1 MRQFWSVF
9 LLTCFVC
16 TGLSE
21 GVFAATVAPKVA
33 SKTAKKTVAKT
44 KPVAKKQVTMKTLLA
59 DFDEAVSGNKAAA
72 TPTPAVTASSADTV
86 QDVWVTGN
94 FTLAKDFLLDQAA
107 VKPGDALNPFMIN
120 RAIRNLRSL
129 GVFADVTSEVKKT
142 SKGKVLILKLS
153 QNPVIRDVVFAGNR
167 SLTAAILRGGLK
179 SQAGGILNLGH
190 VRDDLAVLRDQY
202 QKSEIR
208 VSVRP
213 VLPEKD
219 GEDLV
224 FEISEATIGSIS
236 VTGNTR
242 TQAYVITREMTT
254 KPGDVLVGS
263 RIREDLRRIFNL
275 GYFANLEPQ
284 FLPGDGPDLYDMMI
298 QIEERATQA
307 NFSLGG
313 GYSPLSGFSLFTNF
327 YWDNIMGTGQLGMVN
342 LNFGKASTYQIK
354 YVNPWMWD
362 ERKSLSLKAWV
373 RDGDV
378 DSLTPSGGNVVFRNE
393 FSQGVEVGIGWPL
406 SYELTTDH
414 SIKAENVHLRDV
426 DKHYTIHSYRFG
438 VGYDTRD
445 VRFSPTSGSFHTMSV
460 EKSFVVLASS
470 LDYTK
475 YDMELR
481 QFFPTFEKQT
491 IATRLALGL
500 IESPQLSD
508 DDLYAR
514 ELYRVGGSSTVRGW
528 NDYTPFGIGNKMMLA
543 SLEYRFLFS
552 DMFQMVLFTDV
563 GHATSGDFFFSD
575 LRMGKGVGF
584 RITTP
589 LGPIRLD
596 WGIGDEG
603 DSYVHFNIGHTF

>member
-1 MRQFWSVF
+1 VNHRLAIAFAVVV
-9 LLTCFVC
+9 L
-16 TGLSE
+16 GLS
-21 GVFAATVAPKVA
+21 GSTHAQDALV
-33 SKTAKKTVAKT
+33 
-44 KPVAKKQVTMKTLLA
+44 KPLQLKTLL
-59 DFDEAVSGNKAAA
+59 SGFERATSHNAATTATPSAAA
-72 TPTPAVTASSADTV
+72 LPSSDTV
-86 QDVWVTGN
+86 TEVLVTGN
-94 FTLAKDFLLDQAA
+94 FTLSQSFLLDQAGI
-107 VKPGDALNPFMIN
+107 KPGESVNPFHIN

-142 SKGKVLILKLS
+142 AAGRVLVFTVS
-153 QNPVIRDVVFAGNR
+153 QNPVIADVVFAGNR
-167 SLTAAILRGGLK
+167 SLTAATLREGLK
-179 SQAGGILNLGH
+179 SQPRDILNLGH
-190 VRDDLAVLRDQY
+190 VRDDLAVLRSHY
-202 QKSEIR
+202 ETAEVR
-208 VSVRP
+208 VSVMP
-213 VLPEKD
+213 ILPEKN
-219 GEDLV
+219 GQNLV
-224 FEISEATIGSIS
+224 FEISEATIGTIS

-242 TQAYVITREMTT
+242 TQEYVITREMVS
-254 KPGDVLVGS
+254 KPGDVLQAS

-275 GYFANLEPQ
+275 GYFTNLEPQ
-284 FLPGDGPDLYDMMI
+284 FLPGAKPNLYDLMI

-313 GYSPLSGFSLFTNF
+313 GYSPVSGFSLFTNF
-327 YWDNIMGTGQLGMVN
+327 YWDNMFGTGQLGMVN
-342 LNFGKASTYQIK
+342 LNFGKANTYQIK

-362 ERKSLSLKAWV
+362 ERKSLSVKAWV

-406 SYELTTDH
+406 AYELTTDH
-414 SIKAENVHLRDV
+414 SVKAENVHLRDV

-445 VRFSPTSGSFHTMSV
+445 VRFNPTAGSFHTFSV
-460 EKSFVVLASS
+460 EKSLQFYASS
-470 LDYTK
+470 LDFVK
-475 YDMELR
+475 YNVDFR

-500 IESPQLSD
+500 IQSPQLSD

-528 NDYTPFGIGNKMMLA
+528 NDYTPFGIGNKMVVG

-552 DMFQMVLFTDV
+552 DMFQMVLFADV
-563 GHATSGDFFFSD
+563 GNATSGAFSLAD
-575 LRMGKGVGF
+575 MRMGKGLGF
-584 RITTP
+584 RIQTP

-603 DSYVHFNIGHTF
+603 DSYIHFNIGHAF

>member
-1 MRQFWSVF
+1 MKYRYFIACLAVLVGVALPHSSV
-9 LLTCFVC
+9 
-16 TGLSE
+16 
-21 GVFAATVAPKVA
+21 AAT
-33 SKTAKKTVAKT
+33 KTV
-44 KPVAKKQVTMKTLLA
+44 KPIKLKTLLEN
-59 DFDEAVSGNKAAA
+59 FGQSVSQNAESTVTDSVPITA
-72 TPTPAVTASSADTV
+72 TGDTV
-86 QDVWVTGN
+86 AAVDVSGN
-94 FTLAKDFLLDQAA
+94 FTLSKAFLLDQVAI
-107 VKPGDALNPFMIN
+107 KPGESVNPFQIN

-129 GVFADVTSEVKKT
+129 GVFFDVTSEVKKT
-142 SKGKVLILKLS
+142 PQGKVLVFTVS
-153 QNPVIRDVVFAGNR
+153 QNPMIRDVVFSGNR
-167 SLTAAILRGGLK
+167 SLTAAALREGLK
-179 SQAGGILNLGH
+179 NQPGAILNLSY
-190 VRDDLAVLRDQY
+190 VRDDLAVLRDHY
-202 QKSEIR
+202 QTSEVR

-213 VLPEKD
+213 ILPEKD

-224 FEISEATIGSIS
+224 FEISEASIGRIS

-242 TQAYVITREMTT
+242 TQEYVITREMTT
-254 KPGDVLVGS
+254 KPGDVLQAS
-263 RIREDLRRIFNL
+263 RIREDMRRIFNL
-275 GYFANLEPQ
+275 GFFANLEPQ
-284 FLPGDGPDLYDMMI
+284 FLPGEKPDLYDLMI

-327 YWDNIMGTGQLGMVN
+327 YWDNMFGTGQLGMVN
-342 LNFGKASTYQIK
+342 FNFGRASTYQIK

-362 ERKSLSLKAWV
+362 ERKSLSIKAWV

-378 DSLTPSGGNVVFRNE
+378 DSLSPSGGDVVFRNE
-393 FSQGVEVGIGWPL
+393 FSQGVEVGVGWPL

-414 SIKAENVHLRDV
+414 SLKAENVHLRDV

-438 VGYDTRD
+438 IGYDTRD
-445 VRFSPTSGSFHTMSV
+445 VRFNPTAGSYHTFSI
-460 EKSFVVLASS
+460 EKSFQFFSTS
-470 LDYTK
+470 LDFVK
-475 YDMELR
+475 YNVDLR

-491 IATRLALGL
+491 IATRLTMGL
-500 IESPQLSD
+500 IQSPQLAD

-528 NDYTPFGIGNKMMLA
+528 NDYTPFGIGNKMVVA

-563 GHATSGDFFFSD
+563 GNATSGSFAVQDM
-575 LRMGKGVGF
+575 RIGKGLGF

-603 DSYVHFNIGHTF
+603 DSYVHFNIGHAF